1 MRGSLN
7 SMSFEELEKLYLLTV
22 DNGLSIT
29 KHDVI
34 CPSLEVADEL
44 VKKYKIIGGAKK
56 YIQVLS
62 SGKLI
67 SFVFTVGDLLLFE
80 NICNPKD
87 EYIVHPYDESEK

>member
-1 MRGSLN
+1 MN
-7 SMSFEELEKLYLLTV
+7 FEELEKLYLFTV
-22 DNGLSIT
+22 DNGLSIM

-34 CPSLEVADEL
+34 CPSFEIADEL

-62 SGKLI
+62 NGK
-67 SFVFTVGDLLLFE
+67 SVSYVFTVGDLTLFE

-87 EYIVHPYDESEK
+87 EYIIQLYDESEE